1 MISDASSPLDP
12 DLVRKVYGNYDSARQ
27 LLWGAK
33 EASIIFLD
41 KRTYQLI
48 FKNSV
53 SLLYASGCGPSNN
66 IRTAEGRFRLH
77 VI

>member
-1 MISDASSPLDP
+1 MISDVSSPLEP

-41 KRTYQLI
+41 KGTYQFI
-48 FKNSV
+48 FENSV
-53 SLLYASGCGPSNN
+53 SLLYAPGREPSTI

-77 VI
+77 II